1 MIQNFISKYKS
12 SKDLK
17 HFVLGLLLLVVTG
30 FNNQAQT
37 AQDTI
42 ILQEDSL
49 IDLTFVNHYDSL
61 YVAHFTELWSFR
73 NQGELIV
80 SIDTLQDT
88 LDEQKIEKRI
98 NELRAQTPFDF
109 RYNAPTKAMV
119 NLYAN
124 KRKRLTAKMLS
135 YKELYFPLFEEYLA
149 KYNLPQELKYLP
161 IVESALNPRARSRV
175 GAGGL
180 WQFMPRTG
188 EMYDLTITSYVDKR
202 CDPYLATDAACQY
215 LSFLHKIYKDWNL
228 VLAAYNCGLGT
239 VNKAIR
245 RANGATNYWEIRHLL
260 PRETQ
265 NYIPAFT
272 AVNYV
277 MNFYEEH
284 DIEPIEVQFVDLNID
299 TVHVCKRIEFEVL
312 EEWLGYEQ
320 HKLKYLNPM
329 FINQVIPST
338 KSYFSLCLPRGL
350 IGDFI
355 QQEDSIY
362 KYSSLQYQNYVA
374 HNKLK
379 RVQYTHIIKSGE
391 TLSSIANKY
400 NCTPEDIKAWNN
412 RTSNKVYRG
421 RKLIVFKETKSL
433 KEVKA
438 SNSSGGIVDSKGSTI
453 YTVRS
458 GDTLWDIAQKYR
470 GVSVNDIKVANGN
483 MSSRLSRGQKIK
495 IPIR

>member
-1 MIQNFISKYKS
+1 LKQVQAKIYRNT
-12 SKDLK
+12 KDLK
-17 HFVLGLLLLVVTG
+17 RFVLGLLCFVMLSVSNL
-30 FNNQAQT
+30 
-37 AQDTI
+37 AQDAVDSVKTDTI
-42 ILQEDSL
+42 
-49 IDLTFVNHYDSL
+49 IDLTFVDEYDSL
-61 YVAHFTELWSFR
+61 LVAHFSQLWEFR
-73 NQGELIV
+73 NQGSFKLE
-80 SIDTLQDT
+80 
-88 LDEQKIEKRI
+88 DESFTDSI
-98 NELRAQTPFDF
+98 NETLFEERVNSLRAQTPFDF
-109 RYNAPTKAMV
+109 RYNAPTKAMI

-149 KYNLPQELKYLP
+149 KYELPQELKYLP

-215 LSFLHKIYKDWNL
+215 LSFLHEIYHDWNL

-260 PRETQ
+260 PKETQ

-277 MNFYEEH
+277 MNYYQAH
-284 DIEPIEVQFVDLNID
+284 DIEPKEVKFLNLNID
-299 TVHVCKRIEFEVL
+299 TVHVCKRIEFDVL

-320 HKLKYLNPM
+320 HKLRYLNPM
-329 FINQVIPST
+329 FINHVIPST
-338 KSYFSLCLPRGL
+338 KTYYSLCLPRPL

-355 QQEDSIY
+355 QLEDSIY
-362 KYSSLQYQNYVA
+362 KYSSLAYQSYVA

-379 RVQYTHIIKSGE
+379 RIQYTHIIKSGE
-391 TLSSIANKY
+391 TLASIANKY

-421 RKLIVFKETKSL
+421 RKLVVFKETTSL

-438 SNSSGGIVDSKGSTI
+438 SNSGAITNAEGTTI
-453 YTVRS
+453 YTVKR

-470 GVSVNDIKVANGN
+470 GVSVNDIKAANGN
-483 MSSRLSRGQKIK
+483 MSSRLSTGQKIK

>member
-1 MIQNFISKYKS
+1 MKLFYYIRKF

-17 HFVLGLLLLVVTG
+17 QTVLGLLLFAVFG
-30 FNNQAQT
+30 INCSAQNSS
-37 AQDTI
+37 DSTI
-42 ILQEDSL
+42 AAKDSL
-49 IDLTFVNHYDSL
+49 IDLSFVDAYDSL
-61 YVAHFTELWSFR
+61 FVAHFSTLWEFR
-73 NQGELIV
+73 NQGEYIV
-80 SIDTLQDT
+80 ESDSITEPLNDSILAQRVN
-88 LDEQKIEKRI
+88 Q
-98 NELRAQTPFDF
+98 LREQTPFDF
-109 RYNAPTKAMV
+109 RFNPPTKAMV

-215 LSFLHKIYKDWNL
+215 LSFLHKIYADWNL

-245 RANGATNYWEIRHLL
+245 RANGTTNYWEIRHLL

-272 AVNYV
+272 AVNYI
-277 MNFYEEH
+277 MEHYEEH
-284 DIEPIEVQFVDLNID
+284 NIEPKEVLFVNLNID
-299 TVHVCKRIEFEVL
+299 TIHVCKRIEFDVL

-320 HKLKYLNPM
+320 HKLRYLNPM
-329 FINQVIPST
+329 FINHVIPST
-338 KSYFSLCLPRGL
+338 KTHYSLCLPREL

-362 KYSSLQYQNYVA
+362 KYSSLEYKSYVA

-379 RVQYTHIIKSGE
+379 RVQHTHIIKYGE
-391 TLSSIANKY
+391 TLASIANKY

-412 RTSNKVYRG
+412 RTSNKVYKG
-421 RKLIVFKETKSL
+421 RRLIVFKETTSL
-433 KEVKA
+433 KEVERST
-438 SNSSGGIVDSKGSTI
+438 SNTVVDAKGTTI
-453 YTVRS
+453 YTVKK

-470 GVSVNDIKVANGN
+470 GVSVNDIKAANGN
-483 MSSRLSRGQKIK
+483 MSSRLSTGQKIK
-495 IPIR
+495 IPIH